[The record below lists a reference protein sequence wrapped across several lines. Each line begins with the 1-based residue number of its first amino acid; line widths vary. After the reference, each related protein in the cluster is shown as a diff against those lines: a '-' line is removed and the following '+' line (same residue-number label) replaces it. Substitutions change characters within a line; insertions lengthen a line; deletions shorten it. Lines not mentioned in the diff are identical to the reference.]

1 MRVTVKQLQEL
12 VADARSE
19 LSEAQAQSL
28 NPVGD
33 PVSDVLLGE
42 FLEDVAIEL
51 MHVYD
56 EDPTVPKRLGG
67 LDSYEAQVAEVLG
80 LVEAYVRNRLLD
92 LWAGEY
98 AGTVPFNEADYVGE

>member
-12 VADARSE
+12 VAEARGE
-19 LSEAQAQSL
+19 LSEAQAPSL

-42 FLEDVAIEL
+42 FLEDMATEL
-51 MHVYD
+51 IHVYD
-56 EDPTVPKRLGG
+56 EDPSIANRLGG
-67 LDSYEAQVAEVLG
+67 EESYEAQVAEVLG
-80 LVEAYVRNRLLD
+80 LVESYIRNRLLD

-98 AGTVPFNEADYVGE
+98 SGAVPFNEADYVG